1 MREQDLYIGK
11 KASKTKKITKEII
24 NDFGEIIE
32 DLNPLH
38 MDHKKAE
45 EGPFGKRIAH
55 GAYGIGMFS
64 SILAMQMPGEG
75 TVYLEQNAKFL
86 KPIYVEDTITAVVE
100 IVDIINKEK
109 GILKLRTYIEN
120 QDADIV
126 VDGYA
131 VVKVNKEIFCKN

>member
-1 MREQDLYIGK
+1 MKEQQLYIGK
-11 KASKTKKITKEII
+11 KANKTKKITKEIV
-24 NDFGEIIE
+24 NDFGEMIE

-38 MDHKKAE
+38 MDKQKAE
-45 EGPFGKRIAH
+45 KGPFGKRIAH
-55 GAYGIGMFS
+55 GVYGIGMIS

-75 TVYLEQNAKFL
+75 TIYLEQNAKFL
-86 KPIYVEDTITAVVE
+86 KPIYLEDTITATVE

-109 GILKLRTYIEN
+109 GILKLRTYVVN

-131 VVKVNKEIFCKN
+131 VVKVNKEIG

>member
-1 MREQDLYIGK
+1 MKEQELYIGK

-24 NDFGEIIE
+24 NAFGGIIE

-38 MDHKKAE
+38 MDDQKAA

-55 GAYGIGMFS
+55 GVYGVGMFS

-75 TVYLEQNAKFL
+75 TIYLEQNAKFL
-86 KPIYVEDTITAVVE
+86 KPIYLDDTITAVVE

-109 GILKLRTYIEN
+109 GILKLRTYVIN
-120 QDADIV
+120 QNSDIV

-131 VVKVNKEIFCKN
+131 VVKVNRTIV

>member
-1 MREQDLYIGK
+1 MNEQQLYIGK

-38 MDHKKAE
+38 MDEQMSK

-55 GAYGIGMFS
+55 GVYGIGMFS

-75 TVYLEQNAKFL
+75 TIYLEQSAKFL
-86 KPIYVEDTITAVVE
+86 KPIYLEDTITAVVE

-109 GILKLRTYIEN
+109 GILKLRTYVVN
-120 QDADIV
+120 QNSDIV

-131 VVKVNKEIFCKN
+131 VVKVNRTIV

>member
-1 MREQDLYIGK
+1 MKEQQLYIGK

-24 NDFGEIIE
+24 NNFGEIIE

-38 MDHKKAE
+38 MDEQKAV

-75 TVYLEQNAKFL
+75 TIYLEQNAKFL
-86 KPIYVEDTITAVVE
+86 KPIYLEDMITATVE

-109 GILKLRTYIEN
+109 GILKLRTYVVN

-131 VVKVNKEIFCKN
+131 VVKVNKEIV